1 MDDPLNTLISIEG
14 TAKRAPPIF
23 TQKTECQD
31 CYKCIRECPV
41 KAIQVKEGDAS
52 ILPELCI
59 LCGHCV
65 DACPRGAKQVRDDI
79 PRAAALLQGP
89 HETWVSLA
97 PSFLT
102 EFPGVRPG
110 QLIAAL
116 RLLGFARVSETA
128 IGAELVS
135 HHVAERLARGGDA
148 LLISSACPTA
158 VEYLRKYAAPHAVF
172 LTELLSP
179 LLAHARLLRQNA
191 TGPIALVFIG
201 PCIAKKIEADQHP
214 ELVDVALTFEDLHRW
229 LAHRGIRP
237 ASLEEGPDDAFSPR
251 RSRDGALYPVEGGM
265 IRSIQGQRAGLEAQ
279 FLSVSGIARF
289 AEALAGL
296 DATTEG
302 RLFLE
307 LLACPGGCV
316 NGPKSH
322 ARVST
327 VCKHLALARYAR
339 AALPVTERA
348 PIEETY
354 SPSALSR
361 RLVTEEKLREVLR
374 LVGKEGPEDELNCGG
389 CGYESCRDFAL
400 AYLDGK
406 AERTMCVAHLRA
418 LAQKKADVLLRKLPS
433 ALALLDRDLRVV
445 ECNPHFNQLFAGPK
459 EADGANL
466 EGRNLGD
473 LTPFTELFENFL
485 RSGEETLE
493 KDLRFQGRILHTL
506 LFQIEKHDLFGAL
519 FEDITRPATQREQ
532 IIRRSRQV
540 IQQNLKTV
548 QEIASLIGE
557 NAADSEIILSSIVD
571 SFQDGE
577 RAGGDHG

>member
-1 MDDPLNTLISIEG
+1 MVEP
-14 TAKRAPPIF
+14 AKLEETGRRSPPIF

-52 ILPELCI
+52 ILRDLCI

-65 DACPRGAKQVRDDI
+65 DACPNGAKQVRDDV
-79 PRAAALLQGP
+79 PRAAALIQGT

-97 PSFLT
+97 PSFVT
-102 EFPGVRPG
+102 EFPDVRPG

-116 RLLGFARVSETA
+116 KRLGFAAVSETA
-128 IGAELVS
+128 IGAEQVS
-135 HHVAERLARGGDA
+135 RQVGERLSRGGDDV
-148 LLISSACPTA
+148 LISSACPTA
-158 VEYLRKYAAPHAVF
+158 VEYLRKYASPHAVF

-179 LLAHARLLRQNA
+179 LLAHARILRQNA
-191 TGPIALVFIG
+191 TSPISLVFIG
-201 PCIAKKIEADQHP
+201 PCIAKKLEADGHP
-214 ELVDVALTFEDLHRW
+214 ELVDVALTFEDLRRW
-229 LAHRGIRP
+229 LEHRGINP
-237 ASLEEGPDDAFSPR
+237 ALLEEGPEDVFTPR

-265 IRSIQGQRAGLEAQ
+265 IRSIQGQRAGLDAH
-279 FLSVSGIARF
+279 FLSISGIARF
-289 AEALAGL
+289 DEALSGL
-296 DATTEG
+296 GAVG
-302 RLFLE
+302 GGKLFLE

-327 VCKHLALARYAR
+327 VCKHLALARYAHE
-339 AALPVTERA
+339 AMPA
-348 PIEETY
+348 PEHADIEESY
-354 SPSALSR
+354 PPASIAK

-418 LAQKKADVLLRKLPS
+418 LAQKKADILIRKLPS
-433 ALALLDRDLRVV
+433 AVALLGRDLSVV
-445 ECNPHFNQLFAGPK
+445 ECNPHFNLLFRPPQAEEG
-459 EADGANL
+459 ESL
-466 EGRNLGD
+466 EGRKVGD
-473 LTPFTELFENFL
+473 LMPFTTLFENFL
-485 RSGEETLE
+485 ESGEETLE
-493 KDLRFQGRILHTL
+493 KDLRFRGRILHTL
-506 LFQIEKHDLFGAL
+506 LFLIEKHELVGAL
-519 FEDITRPATQREQ
+519 FEDITRPAMQREQ

-548 QEIASLIGE
+548 QEIAFLIGE
-557 NAADSEIILSSIVD
+557 NAADSEIILSSIVE
-571 SFQDGE
+571 SFQPGE
-577 RAGGDHG
+577 GGRGEEPHA